1 MVADSNHVGG
11 PRTDR
16 AECTSTGSPGAEE
29 SDNEMA
35 PTVSSSGGNTSA
47 VFGFRRIWLGGI
59 AVILALSVAAIGQE
73 NGAASGAR
81 GTVRGEIT
89 RAAVRHRVDPRFA
102 DAVAKIESGYDAH
115 AVSPKGA
122 VGVMQLMPNSAK
134 KLGVN
139 PWDYRQNIE
148 AGVRYLRWLLERY
161 KGDVRRT
168 LAAYNSGTGAV
179 ELYGGIP
186 PYQETRAYVDS
197 VLSEYYGRPAPGG
210 RMARSAARSKP
221 AEAHRCSGVD
231 VAFDAAGRL
240 YYRSC
245 AGYP

>member
-1 MVADSNHVGG
+1 MAQTASTSEGS
-11 PRTDR
+11 TR
-16 AECTSTGSPGAEE
+16 AVSGS
-29 SDNEMA
+29 
-35 PTVSSSGGNTSA
+35 
-47 VFGFRRIWLGGI
+47 RRIWLGRI
-59 AVILALSVAAIGQE
+59 AVMLAASVAVIGQE
-73 NGAASGAR
+73 NAAASGAR

-89 RAAVRHRVDPRFA
+89 RAAARHRVDPRFA

-122 VGVMQLMPNSAK
+122 VGVMQLMPNSAR

-161 KGDVRRT
+161 GGDVRRA
-168 LAAYNSGTGAV
+168 LAAYNAGTGPV
-179 ELYGGIP
+179 EMYGGVP

-197 VLSEYYGRPAPGG
+197 VLSEYYGRPVPAVPISGAVKTGKRAPVVQKCGG
-210 RMARSAARSKP
+210 V
-221 AEAHRCSGVD
+221 E
-231 VAFDAAGRL
+231 VALDAAGRL

-245 AGYP
+245 AAPP